1 MIVQNQT
8 GGGGPKIPEGTLVIV
23 AIYTNA
29 QSNVSTNFIVPQT
42 GTYKITVIGA
52 GGNGDG
58 AYDADRL
65 RDNYSG
71 AGGGSGGWGTKILQL
86 LKNDSVPVTC
96 NTTISSFGAYVS
108 AQSGKNASSETGG
121 AGGAVSGA
129 DVSNP
134 GTKGSDGTSGQSSGY
149 GGNGANVSAPS
160 GSPFLTSAYG
170 KGGSSNGYSSSYRYL
185 SAYDPISS
193 GPFNAFG
200 AGGGGGALSISY
212 EGEGSDGG
220 PGAVI
225 IELLLKGGNDT

>member
-1 MIVQNQT
+1 MQNQI
-8 GGGGPKIPEGTLVIV
+8 GGEGPKIPEGTLVIV

-29 QSNVSTNFIVPQT
+29 QSNVSTNFTVPQT
-42 GTYKITVIGA
+42 GAYKITVIGA
-52 GGNGDG
+52 GGNGED
-58 AYDADRL
+58 AYDADSL

-86 LKNDSVPVTC
+86 KKDDSVPVTC
-96 NTTISSFGAYVS
+96 NASVSSFGSYVS
-108 AQSGKNASSETGG
+108 AQAGKPGDYGIGG
-121 AGGAVSGA
+121 KGGTVSGA

-170 KGGSSNGYSSSYRYL
+170 KGGSSNGYSSSYRFL